1 MNKIQFKK
9 ILITI
14 ASCDTID
21 QLESCYDWILNL
33 RAMYNF
39 SGEQKFLINETFID
53 TSKNIMDL
61 E

>member
-1 MNKIQFKK
+1 MNEFQFKK

-14 ASCDTID
+14 ASCETID

-39 SGEQKFLINETFID
+39 SGQQKFLLNEMFID
-53 TSKNIMDL
+53 ISKDIMNL
-61 E
+61 T